1 MVRVS
6 LDFFAIVFL
15 MTVFGF
21 LYAMSAF
28 SFRNRL
34 YWLHITKPKFLIRVP
49 AHHHQWV
56 LYKTYFSKFVS
67 WQFVNVKAQLP
78 FLIISHGRNFRF
90 IVCVQWRMC
99 RSCRCVVFGF
109 FGSSLFRRFFP
120 SGATTCFGLK
130 KKRFV
135 ILKTGKSIVSKGQKI
150 SNGNCGVFNSPKKW
164 TKGSLKIKVLIVPN

>member
-1 MVRVS
+1 MIVRLQTS
-6 LDFFAIVFL
+6 EQI
-15 MTVFGF
+15 
-21 LYAMSAF
+21 
-28 SFRNRL
+28 
-34 YWLHITKPKFLIRVP
+34 
-49 AHHHQWV
+49 
-56 LYKTYFSKFVS
+56 TYFSKFVS

-130 KKRFV
+130 KRFV
-135 ILKTGKSIVSKGQKI
+135 ILKTGKSTVSKQRSENLKRPLWYLRFSQK
-150 SNGNCGVFNSPKKW
+150 
-164 TKGSLKIKVLIVPN
+164 LKIMLRKRLKFRETKNLKPLLSEMGKQVRNTAI